1 MQTTTDAVR
10 EQLVRFLGWEE
21 AHVSFDKAIDGIAPD
36 KRGARAEGLEHSPWQ
51 LLEHLR
57 LGQADILDFCRNPAY
72 VHALTWPDD
81 YWPKDPAPPTDT
93 AWKESVTAYLRDRDE
108 MKALVRSVDD
118 LTATVPTG
126 TDVQTY
132 LRSILLVADHD
143 AYHVGQL
150 IAVRRALGIW
160 P

>member
-1 MQTTTDAVR
+1 MHESTDAVR
-10 EQLVRFLGWEE
+10 EQLVRFLGWED

-36 KRGARAEGLEHSPWQ
+36 KRGALAEGFEHSPWQ

-57 LGQADILDFCRNPAY
+57 LGLDDILDFCRNPAY

-93 AWKESVTAYLRDRDE
+93 AWPESVAAYTRARDE
-108 MKALVRSVDD
+108 MKALVRSVAD
-118 LTATVPTG
+118 LTDRVPTG
-126 TDVQTY
+126 TEHQTY
-132 LRSILLVADHD
+132 LRSVLLVGDHD